1 MLQDARI
8 SNLTGHILLCSGREA
23 FVFTLN
29 GRPLLKQDLS
39 FVNTEEFEDENDEV
53 RDRDPI
59 TCCAFYETTST
70 AWMSDE
76 VILTGHTR
84 GVVRIWTLA
93 ISSDGKWHLSLLRE
107 LHHRIGHSTA
117 SNQQRRRSSG
127 RHGAESPA
135 ITSVLPTDSK
145 VFVGNEDGQ
154 VVSRARLFLCTSS
167 EA

>member
-1 MLQDARI
+1 M
-8 SNLTGHILLCSGREA
+8 TGHILLCSGREA

-29 GRPLLKQDLS
+29 GRLLLKQDLS
-39 FVNTEEFEDENDEV
+39 STSTEDSKDEDDED

-76 VILTGHTR
+76 VIVTGHTR
-84 GVVRIWTLA
+84 GVARIWTLA

-127 RHGAESPA
+127 RHGTEPPA
-135 ITSVLPTDSK
+135 ITSVLPTDAK

-154 VVSRARLFLCTSS
+154 VVSQARLPLRPAR